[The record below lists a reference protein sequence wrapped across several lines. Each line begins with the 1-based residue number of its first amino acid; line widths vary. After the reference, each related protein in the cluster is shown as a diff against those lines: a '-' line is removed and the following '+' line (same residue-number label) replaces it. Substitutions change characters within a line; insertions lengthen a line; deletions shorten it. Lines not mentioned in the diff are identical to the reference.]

1 MCMMLALHAQD
12 CHRYLVLNTW
22 LHVYDACIACM
33 VAVPRTMLCELMS
46 SFDIP
51 DQGRED
57 AGEGHSGGER
67 GGSRIGSP
75 LCLSHVSSLS

>member
-1 MCMMLALHAQD
+1 
-12 CHRYLVLNTW
+12 
-22 LHVYDACIACM
+22 M
-33 VAVPRTMLCELMS
+33 VAVPRPMLCELMS